1 MWQTDKAVG
10 GCLRCCYAVVEEDGV
25 KEWWG
30 KVRTMSGKI
39 GGAKVDENFDG
50 LDSLA
55 LTTADMKLVARA
67 VLMAWSEV
75 GYDELKTSLRPV
87 QIPYRSDRSDS
98 PQIRFSVV
106 DIIPTS

>member
-1 MWQTDKAVG
+1 LWQTDKAVG

-75 GYDELKTSLRPV
+75 GYDELKTSLRRYRFRTDQTD
-87 QIPYRSDRSDS
+87 QILR
-98 PQIRFSVV
+98 RFSVV